1 MDEVVSQTGSSTPEL
16 ERRQRPRTSGESR
29 LTALVQLILED
40 ARLAAEQLV
49 TELRAGAAPAAI
61 STELDRAM
69 DVCRQRRISREYM
82 VEDIRRRL
90 FLLGYPV

>member
-1 MDEVVSQTGSSTPEL
+1 M
-16 ERRQRPRTSGESR
+16 ERRQKPRTSRESR
-29 LTALVQLILED
+29 LTTLVKLILED
-40 ARLAAEQLV
+40 ARMAAEQLV

-61 STELDRAM
+61 SSELDRAVQ
-69 DVCRQRRISREYM
+69 VCRQRRISREIV